1 MLFVILYSIFFVAIK
16 TSHECI
22 GEECQTCYQ
31 IELCV
36 KSLKTMP
43 LVIVIVAG
51 VVVKYILSRD
61 EYPCLCSVEG
71 SNLTSLKIKKK
82 VLRCPCHQA
91 SLQRHSGSQHPW

>member
-1 MLFVILYSIFFVAIK
+1 MMDRRKVYRLLSTITMLFVILYSVFFVAIK

-43 LVIVIVAG
+43 LVISFVAYS
-51 VVVKYILSRD
+51 VVKYILYKG
-61 EYPCLCSVEG
+61 EYPCLYSVEG
-71 SNLTSLKIKKK
+71 STLTSLKIK
-82 VLRCPCHQA
+82 LL
-91 SLQRHSGSQHPW
+91 S

>member
-1 MLFVILYSIFFVAIK
+1 MMDRRKVYKLLNTIAILFVVLYSIFFVAIK

-36 KSLKTMP
+36 RSLKTMP

-51 VVVKYILSRD
+51 VVVKHILSKD
-61 EYPCLCSVEG
+61 EYPCLYSVEG
-71 SNLTSLKIKKK
+71 NTLTSLKIK
-82 VLRCPCHQA
+82 LL
-91 SLQRHSGSQHPW
+91 S

>member
-1 MLFVILYSIFFVAIK
+1 MMDRRRIYRLLSTITTLFVVLYSVFFVAIK

-51 VVVKYILSRD
+51 VVDKHILSKD
-61 EYPCLCSVEG
+61 EYPCLYSIEG
-71 SNLTSLKIKKK
+71 CTLTSLKIK
-82 VLRCPCHQA
+82 LL
-91 SLQRHSGSQHPW
+91 S

>member
-1 MLFVILYSIFFVAIK
+1 MIDRRKVYKLLNTIAILFVVLYSVFFVAIK

-36 KSLKTMP
+36 RSLKTMP

-51 VVVKYILSRD
+51 VVVKHILSKD
-61 EYPCLCSVEG
+61 EYPCLYSVEG
-71 SNLTSLKIKKK
+71 NTLTSLKIK
-82 VLRCPCHQA
+82 LL
-91 SLQRHSGSQHPW
+91 S

>member
-1 MLFVILYSIFFVAIK
+1 MMDRRKVYRLLSTITMLFVILYSVFFVAIK

-36 KSLKTMP
+36 RSLKTMP

-51 VVVKYILSRD
+51 VVVEHILSKD
-61 EYPCLCSVEG
+61 EYPCLYSIEG
-71 SNLTSLKIKKK
+71 CTLTSLKIK
-82 VLRCPCHQA
+82 LL
-91 SLQRHSGSQHPW
+91 S

>member
-1 MLFVILYSIFFVAIK
+1 MDRRKVYKLLNTIAILFVVLYSVFFVAIK

-36 KSLKTMP
+36 RSLKTMP

-51 VVVKYILSRD
+51 VVVKHILSRD
-61 EYPCLCSVEG
+61 EYPCLYRVEG
-71 SNLTSLKIKKK
+71 STLTSLKIK
-82 VLRCPCHQA
+82 LL
-91 SLQRHSGSQHPW
+91 S

>member
-1 MLFVILYSIFFVAIK
+1 MMDRRKVCKLLNTIAILFVVLYSVFFVAIK
-16 TSHECI
+16 SEHECF

-51 VVVKYILSRD
+51 VVVKHILSKD
-61 EYPCLCSVEG
+61 EYPCLYSIEG
-71 SNLTSLKIKKK
+71 CTLTSLKIK
-82 VLRCPCHQA
+82 LL
-91 SLQRHSGSQHPW
+91 S

>member
-1 MLFVILYSIFFVAIK
+1 MMDRRKVYKLLNTIAILFVVLYSIFFVAIK

-36 KSLKTMP
+36 RSLKTMP

-51 VVVKYILSRD
+51 VVVKHILSKD
-61 EYPCLCSVEG
+61 EHPCLCSVEG
-71 SNLTSLKIKKK
+71 STLTSLKIK
-82 VLRCPCHQA
+82 LL
-91 SLQRHSGSQHPW
+91 S

>member
-1 MLFVILYSIFFVAIK
+1 MMDRRKIYRLLSTITMLFVILYSVFFVAIK
-16 TSHECI
+16 TNHECV

-51 VVVKYILSRD
+51 VVKYILCKD
-61 EYPCLCSVEG
+61 EYPCLYSVE
-71 SNLTSLKIKKK
+71 SSTLTSLKIK
-82 VLRCPCHQA
+82 LL
-91 SLQRHSGSQHPW
+91 S

>member
-1 MLFVILYSIFFVAIK
+1 MMDRRKVYKLLNTIAILFVVLYSVFFVAIK

-51 VVVKYILSRD
+51 VVVKHILSKD
-61 EYPCLCSVEG
+61 EYPCLYSIEG
-71 SNLTSLKIKKK
+71 CTLTSLKIK
-82 VLRCPCHQA
+82 LL
-91 SLQRHSGSQHPW
+91 S

>member
-1 MLFVILYSIFFVAIK
+1 MMDRRKVYRLLSTITMLFVILYSVFFVAIK

-36 KSLKTMP
+36 RSLKTMP

-51 VVVKYILSRD
+51 VVVEHILSKD
-61 EYPCLCSVEG
+61 EHPCLYSIEG
-71 SNLTSLKIKKK
+71 CTLTSLKIK
-82 VLRCPCHQA
+82 LL
-91 SLQRHSGSQHPW
+91 S

>member
-1 MLFVILYSIFFVAIK
+1 MMDRRKVYKLLNTIAILFVVLYSVFFVAIK

-43 LVIVIVAG
+43 LVIVIVAS
-51 VVVKYILSRD
+51 VVVKHILSKD

-71 SNLTSLKIKKK
+71 STLTSLKIK
-82 VLRCPCHQA
+82 LL
-91 SLQRHSGSQHPW
+91 S